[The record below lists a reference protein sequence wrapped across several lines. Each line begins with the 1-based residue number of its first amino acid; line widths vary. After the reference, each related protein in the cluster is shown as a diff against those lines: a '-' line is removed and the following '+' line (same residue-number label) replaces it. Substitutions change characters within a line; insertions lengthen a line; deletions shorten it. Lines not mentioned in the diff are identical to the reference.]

1 MTDNLIDQVR
11 ELSVGA
17 QSESKWDQSIARL
30 QLEQLAPDMARH
42 ILATE
47 ERLKIADEWTE
58 RLVDQKTALDG
69 DLSQLEERLRAA
81 EALAELAK
89 RHRHMTNCAFAAG
102 TEEREGGSVN
112 RQGKC
117 IDQYEAWHKQMEDAL
132 AAFKATEAGE

>member
-11 ELSVGA
+11 ETLDGYNRA
-17 QSESKWDQSIARL
+17 E
-30 QLEQLAPDMARH
+30 LAIHKQQYAVQFAALGVPMARH
-42 ILATE
+42 ILAT
-47 ERLKIADEWTE
+47 
-58 RLVDQKTALDG
+58 
-69 DLSQLEERLRAA
+69 EERLRAA

-102 TEEREGGSVN
+102 TEEREGGSAN